1 MNTKSRYVRK
11 NGDFGLYLAVILL
24 LVLVTVQIFSI
35 PTSKANAAG
44 SGYWHTSGS
53 KILDAN
59 NQEVRVTGINWFG
72 LETGNYSPH
81 GLWSRNYKD
90 VLDQVKSLGYTTL
103 RLPYANQL
111 FDSGSTPNSI
121 DAAKNPDLVG
131 LNGLQIMDKIVE
143 YS

>member
-1 MNTKSRYVRK
+1 MRLHRHSFQWPV
-11 NGDFGLYLAVILL
+11 AVLLIGVLLIAVL
-24 LVLVTVQIFSI
+24 LVLS
-35 PTSKANAAG
+35 TSALHVNAAG
-44 SGYWHTSGS
+44 TGYWHTSGS

-131 LNGLQIMDKIVE
+131 LIGLQ
-143 YS
+143 